1 MRLID
6 INSSVRDQEAKQVL
20 TKITQ
25 RKLLKDRRMWRPKK
39 VLTLGVVF
47 LCVCILPEA
56 LAESDEDE
64 WVGFA
69 PEDMYDAEEFTGLTG
84 DWNGRRRKLAD
95 DGITIDIDVIQFYQ
109 GVMDGGTDSSW
120 KYGGTGEYNF
130 NFDFQKLG
138 LWPGAF
144 VNVRAKH
151 QFGQF
156 VNTATG
162 GILAA
167 NTQGMF
173 PLPDYDGVALPQVVL
188 TQFLS
193 ESMAVFLGK
202 IDTTEADSTRFSGAR
217 GKDNFMNQSLV
228 FNPVLMRGMPL
239 SALGGGLLFIWPDAR
254 AEKPTSLAFTVLGPD
269 GLPNRAGWDDDF
281 EDGTLYSIEFKRST
295 KFFGKDGSH
304 TFAGLYVDK
313 DFTLLDQNPRLMLDH
328 LLGLGAT
335 LEENDGTWAFLF
347 NFDQYLITEP
357 EDETQGLGLFGRLGF
372 ADDETNFNYAFYSIG
387 LGGKGIVDG
396 RDEDTFGIGYYY
408 IEPHPG
414 CAGL

>member
-1 MRLID
+1 
-6 INSSVRDQEAKQVL
+6 
-20 TKITQ
+20 
-25 RKLLKDRRMWRPKK
+25 MWRPKK

-202 IDTTEADSTRFSGAR
+202 IDTTEAD
-217 GKDNFMNQSLV
+217 
-228 FNPVLMRGMPL
+228 
-239 SALGGGLLFIWPDAR
+239 
-254 AEKPTSLAFTVLGPD
+254 
-269 GLPNRAGWDDDF
+269 
-281 EDGTLYSIEFKRST
+281 
-295 KFFGKDGSH
+295 
-304 TFAGLYVDK
+304 
-313 DFTLLDQNPRLMLDH
+313 
-328 LLGLGAT
+328 
-335 LEENDGTWAFLF
+335 
-347 NFDQYLITEP
+347 
-357 EDETQGLGLFGRLGF
+357 
-372 ADDETNFNYAFYSIG
+372 
-387 LGGKGIVDG
+387 
-396 RDEDTFGIGYYY
+396 
-408 IEPHPG
+408 
-414 CAGL
+414 